1 MPTWTG
7 GDAYDRFRV
16 LLEEIAESMKV
27 IDQALDKIAPQGDY
41 VAANRK
47 VALPSRRE
55 IYGNGN
61 FNTSIQTG
69 NYGI

>member
-1 MPTWTG
+1 
-7 GDAYDRFRV
+7 
-16 LLEEIAESMKV
+16 MKV